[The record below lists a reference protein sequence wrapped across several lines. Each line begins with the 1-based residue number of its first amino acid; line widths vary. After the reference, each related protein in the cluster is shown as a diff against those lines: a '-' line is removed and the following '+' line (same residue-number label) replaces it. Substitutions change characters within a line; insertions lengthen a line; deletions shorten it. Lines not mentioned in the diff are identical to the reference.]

1 MMERVLVLDSRD
13 KGLTEH
19 QLKVPVLAEVAVEL
33 GLHLLQKMVVLE
45 KFGTEIITAVAVEQ
59 VLVEA
64 RVQVELAA

>member
-1 MMERVLVLDSRD
+1 
-13 KGLTEH
+13 
-19 QLKVPVLAEVAVEL
+19 
-33 GLHLLQKMVVLE
+33 MVVLE